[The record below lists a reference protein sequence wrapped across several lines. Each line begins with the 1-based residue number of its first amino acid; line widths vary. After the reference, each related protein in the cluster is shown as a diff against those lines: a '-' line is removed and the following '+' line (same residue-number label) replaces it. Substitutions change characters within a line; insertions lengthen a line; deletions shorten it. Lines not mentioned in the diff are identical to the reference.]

1 MCEFKLNPTLITMI
15 NMITCI
21 ANLLVFIVNF
31 RGREYSKTYLVSY
44 ICVLV
49 GW

>member
-1 MCEFKLNPTLITMI
+1 MCEFKLNPTLIT
-15 NMITCI
+15 MITCI

-31 RGREYSKTYLVSY
+31 GGREYIKTYLVSY